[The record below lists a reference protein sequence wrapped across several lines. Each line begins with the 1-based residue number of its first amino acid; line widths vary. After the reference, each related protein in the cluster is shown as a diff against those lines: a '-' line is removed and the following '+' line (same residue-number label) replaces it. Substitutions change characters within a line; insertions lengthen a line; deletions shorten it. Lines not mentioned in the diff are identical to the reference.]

1 MDLEPGGISRFVRS
15 ILAAEFFISCSET
28 LEMFPYLNISQYGAA
43 CTTRQKETP
52 VLCLSLTLNIY
63 NFIVLPKIYSET
75 TPNLLLLPIFWPCVC
90 SAEGWRDP
98 AQSGGFNRASNEP
111 SRFAKTD
118 VFGPCPGWLQK
129 MAANAPLKQ
138 LPSN

>member
-1 MDLEPGGISRFVRS
+1 MLYLEPGGISRFVRS

-28 LEMFPYLNISQYGAA
+28 LEMLSYLNISQYGAA

-111 SRFAKTD
+111 SRRLMFYNHGE
-118 VFGPCPGWLQK
+118 GPYWGLVLVES
-129 MAANAPLKQ
+129 AY
-138 LPSN
+138 